1 MWEGP
6 LNYGWLSSVMAVS
19 SLREKTVHFPYLKCI
34 EKELNYDFKLLY
46 TPKIPIL
53 CYFPFRFPFSQF
65 LGSFE
70 TWGKQPIKKYIHIK
84 LQINKINRMY
94 IKHNLASGDRDK
106 EL

>member
-53 CYFPFRFPFSQF
+53 CNFPFGFPFSQF

-70 TWGKQPIKKYIHIK
+70 TWGKQPIKKIYTHTTA
-84 LQINKINRMY
+84 NKQN
-94 IKHNLASGDRDK
+94 KQNAHKAQSC
-106 EL
+106 